1 MILEWE
7 GGQRFRASTPAGSQ
21 VLDGERVAGASP
33 TDALLA
39 ALAAC
44 MGIDIVDIL
53 RKGRQELK
61 ACRIESSGTR
71 RDTPPRRFTGV
82 HLMIEVKGSNLNYD
96 KVQRA
101 VELSRSTY
109 CSVWNSMAPDIDL
122 VVEVRVIN
130 REPKQTQGNRP

>member
-21 VLDGERVAGASP
+21 VLDGERAAGASP
-33 TDALLA
+33 TDTLLA

-53 RKGRQELK
+53 QKGRQELK
-61 ACRIESSGTR
+61 ACRIEPSGTR
-71 RDTPPRRFTGV
+71 RDTPPRRFTDV
-82 HLMIEVKGSNLNYD
+82 HLMVEVEGYTLNSD

-101 VELSRSTY
+101 VELSRTTY

>member
-101 VELSRSTY
+101 VELSRTTY